1 MHDQALDDARED
13 ESRNGAAAEFSGGGR
28 HGTSVRLAAYLT
40 AGLLAVGGGFGLAK
54 AIGSS
59 GPAAISSV
67 IPSPA
72 QGTDAFVEDDNLTAQ
87 DNQSDIL
94 QTTMPGLV
102 HIISGKT
109 AVGIGMVLTPS
120 GKVLTSYVPARG
132 AASLTAQYIA
142 SGARFRVRIIGADP
156 AAGLALLQLEGG
168 DGRAFSTL
176 TVGNSATIAAGAS
189 QSKEFSY
196 HMAGEVLDTVIGT
209 SGTEHSVSLDL
220 GTLDTMNAT
229 ATVDGRTERGLMA
242 SVLQSPP
249 TTAIGGPVVDL
260 NGEVIGIVVAG
271 TGSGLAITG
280 YAMPINTVLSVA
292 AQIDRRAG
300 SSG

>member
-1 MHDQALDDARED
+1 MHDQALDDVGED
-13 ESRNGAAAEFSGGGR
+13 ESRSGAAAEVSGGGR
-28 HGTSVRLAAYLT
+28 RRTSVRLAAYLT
-40 AGLLAVGGGFGLAK
+40 AGLLAVGCGVGLAR

-72 QGTDAFVEDDNLTAQ
+72 QGADAFVEDDNLTAQ

-132 AASLTAQYIA
+132 AASLKAQYIA
-142 SGARFRVRIIGADP
+142 SGARFRVRIIGADA

-176 TVGNSATIAAGAS
+176 VVGNSATIAASAS
-189 QSKEFSY
+189 QSKVFSY
-196 HMAGEVLDTVIGT
+196 HVAGEVLDTVIGT
-209 SGTEHSVSLDL
+209 SGTEDAVSLDL
-220 GTLDTMNAT
+220 GTLVSTNAT
-229 ATVDGRTERGLMA
+229 ATADGRTEHGLIA
-242 SVLQSPP
+242 SALQSPP
-249 TTAIGGPVVDL
+249 TTAIGGPLVDL

-271 TGSGLAITG
+271 AGSGLDVTG
-280 YAMPINTVLSVA
+280 YAMPINTALSIA
-292 AQIDRRAG
+292 AQIDRR
-300 SSG
+300 SGRSG